1 MNPRRIREEV
11 IDGRRLFFVGR
22 EVSRV
27 GISYIDHW
35 HTVDASHHMIFDEV
49 HENLGD
55 IVINQFIQGIH
66 LQNGYYVEVIRN
78 LFVGDNDSAVW
89 RVTQFYPQLRDLVII
104 RGDGGHQDGEMMWST
119 RYNVTDDYPA
129 RDTEMKLFPSPE
141 EAVAF
146 LFAVGIHIPDE
157 VPDSSDYDHN

>member
-55 IVINQFIQGIH
+55 IVMNRFVQGIH
-66 LQNGYYVEVIRN
+66 LQNGHYVEVTR
-78 LFVGDNDSAVW
+78 FPFMGDNDSVGW
-89 RVTQFYPQLRDLVII
+89 RVTRFYPQICDLVII
-104 RGDGGHQDGEMMWST
+104 RGDGGHQDGEVMWST
-119 RYNVTDDYPA
+119 RYKANDYPD
-129 RDTEMKLFPSPE
+129 RGNEMKLFPSPE